1 VVMARTLREQ
11 IGKRDGFRSLEEEAM
26 LNVYRTASYL
36 GGPERALF
44 KEFNLSSASYNL
56 LRILRGHHRA
66 GEIRGVRASGIG
78 CEMVVRMPDVT
89 RLVDRLVEMKLVAR
103 GEDEHDKRVKYVKIT
118 KKGLGVLDELDGLV
132 DQMVRD
138 RLGHL
143 SKAQL
148 KELSRLLELVR
159 NEDGDGRGA
168 KKKGSA

>member
-1 VVMARTLREQ
+1 MARTLREQ
-11 IGKRDGFRSLEEEAM
+11 IGKRDGFRSFEEEAM

-44 KEFNLSSASYNL
+44 KAFNLSSASYNL

-89 RLVDRLVEMKLVAR
+89 RLVDRLVEMKLVER
-103 GEDEHDKRVKYVKIT
+103 GDDAGDKRVKYVRIT

-132 DQMVRD
+132 DQMVHD

-143 SKAQL
+143 SRAQL